1 MAKSRAVDSHASP
14 TDPAPSAGESS
25 RRFWT
30 RDRVAVFTLFTAA
43 YFMSYFYRSA
53 NAVIAPDL
61 AREMNL
67 GAAQLGL
74 MTSLFY
80 GVFAAIQLP
89 MGVALDRW
97 GPRWVTPFLLLIGV
111 AGSLIFAA
119 APTFGW
125 LAVGR
130 AMLGLGMA
138 GCLMGSLKILSQ
150 WFPAARFATVS
161 GALVGIGAL
170 GALAAAT
177 PMAWVNSLVGWRVIF
192 VGGAVVTGLIA
203 AAIMVGTRNAPPGVV
218 WREQGPSGGALRDVF
233 AEARFWRIAPLSFF
247 LAGAVLSFQ
256 GLWAG
261 PYLYDG
267 LGLDEIAV
275 GNLLLLL
282 GIGVTAGYGLSGW
295 IADRFGLGRVL
306 RVVAIFFGLSQL
318 TLAIIPPLGMIA
330 PLYLL
335 FGFTGGFNVMVLA
348 HVRRIF
354 PLPMMGKASSALNL
368 FAIGGTF
375 LVQWWMGLIIES
387 FAPVA
392 PGQYPPAAYSAALL
406 FTGIG
411 SLLACAWYWPFA
423 GRQEN

>member
-1 MAKSRAVDSHASP
+1 MTNTPAQP
-14 TDPAPSAGESS
+14 TGVNSAPQPPSN
-25 RRFWT
+25 RFWT

-61 AREMNL
+61 ARDMNL

-89 MGVALDRW
+89 MGIALDRW
-97 GPRWVTPFLLLIGV
+97 GPRWVTPGLLLVGV
-111 AGSLIFAA
+111 TGSLIFAT
-119 APTFGW
+119 APSFVW

-170 GALAAAT
+170 GALVAAT
-177 PMAWVNSLVGWRVIF
+177 PMAWINSLAGWRVIF
-192 VGGAVVTGLIA
+192 VSGAVVTGLIA
-203 AAIMVGTRNAPPGVV
+203 AAIMLWTRNAPPGVD
-218 WREQGPSGGALRDVF
+218 WRDGGPSGGSLRDVF
-233 AEARFWRIAPLSFF
+233 VEARFWRIAPLAFF

-267 LGLDEIAV
+267 LGLNEIAV
-275 GNLLLLL
+275 GNLLLVL
-282 GIGVTAGYGLSGW
+282 GIGVTAGYGFSGY
-295 IADRFGLGRVL
+295 IADRFGLGRVM
-306 RVVAIFFGLSQL
+306 RIITIFFWLSQL
-318 TLAIIPPLGMIA
+318 ALALIPPLWLIG
-330 PLYLL
+330 PLYLI
-335 FGFTGGFNVMVLA
+335 FGFTGGFNVMMLA
-348 HVRRIF
+348 HIRRIF
-354 PLPMMGKASSALNL
+354 PLHMMGKAASALNL

-375 LVQWWMGLIIES
+375 LVQWWIGLIIES

-392 PGQYPPAAYSAALL
+392 PGQYPPLAYTAALL

-411 SLLACAWYWPFA
+411 SLLAWAWYWPFA
-423 GRQEN
+423 GRAEKT

>member
-1 MAKSRAVDSHASP
+1 MTKS
-14 TDPAPSAGESS
+14 PAP
-25 RRFWT
+25 RFWT
-30 RDRVAVFTLFTAA
+30 RDSVAVFALFTAA

-61 AREMNL
+61 ARDMQL

-97 GPRWVTPFLLLIGV
+97 GPRWVTPSLLLVGV
-111 AGSLIFAA
+111 IGSLTFAA
-119 APTFGW
+119 APSFIW

-130 AMLGLGMA
+130 ALLGLGMA

-170 GALAAAT
+170 GALVAAT
-177 PMAWVNSLVGWRVIF
+177 PMAWVNNLAGWRVIF
-192 VGGAVVTGLIA
+192 VGGAVITSLVA
-203 AAIMVGTRNAPPGVV
+203 ALIMVWTRNAPPGVE
-218 WREQGPSGGALRDVF
+218 WRSTGGAGGSLAAVF
-233 AEARFWRIAPLSFF
+233 AEPRFWRIAPLAFF

-267 LGLDEIAV
+267 LGLNEIQV
-275 GNLLLLL
+275 GNLLLVL

-295 IADRFGLGRVL
+295 IADRFGLGRVM
-306 RVVAIFFGLSQL
+306 RMVTIFFWLSQL
-318 TLAIIPPLGMIA
+318 ALALIPPLWLIG

-335 FGFTGGFNVMVLA
+335 FGFTGGFNVMMLA
-348 HVRRIF
+348 HIRRIF
-354 PLPMMGKASSALNL
+354 PLAMMGKAASALNL

-375 LVQWWMGLIIES
+375 MVQWWMGLIIES

-392 PGQYPPAAYSAALL
+392 PGQYPPAAYTAALL
-406 FTGIG
+406 FTGVG
-411 SLLACAWYWPFA
+411 SFLAWVWYWPFG
-423 GRQEN
+423 GRQETVPPPAAD